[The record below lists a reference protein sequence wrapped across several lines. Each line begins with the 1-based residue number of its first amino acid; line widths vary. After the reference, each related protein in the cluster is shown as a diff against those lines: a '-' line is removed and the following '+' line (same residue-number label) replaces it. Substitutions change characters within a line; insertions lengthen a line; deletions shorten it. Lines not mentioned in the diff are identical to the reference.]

1 MLQWREQAV
10 PPLGQAKWDLE
21 MMSEIFTRVQDL
33 YRKEGGKC
41 PEAVTKVNW
50 DYKVDGKWSIGTR
63 CPRYEWLQHRD
74 RQVPEDLR

>member
-1 MLQWREQAV
+1 MNRAV

-50 DYKVDGKWSIGTR
+50 DYKVDGKWSMER
-63 CPRYEWLQHRD
+63 VAAL
-74 RQVPEDLR
+74 